1 MNKKKGTVLI
11 ALGLLLLCAAL
22 LLTVYNMQT
31 ELHAG
36 RSAARVTDA
45 LARLRSGKTGAAD
58 AAGSAGSMAAGDAA
72 GGVSAA
78 GDGTGAAGAAA
89 DGGSDPSALHG
100 EGADGTAGDAGAGSL
115 LPTPQPEQLPDY
127 LLYPDMEMPVV
138 EVDGHFYIGTIFIHE
153 LGMELPVMTD
163 WSYPQLKIAP
173 CRYSGSAYKG
183 DLIIVA
189 HNYVT
194 HFGKMRTLPAGS
206 PITLIDVEGNVFEY
220 AIAEIEIL
228 KPNQVEEL
236 MGTDYPLTLVTCTV
250 GGETRIT
257 VRCVMME
264 DYLEQLGE

>member
-45 LARLRSGKTGAAD
+45 LASLRNGKTGAAD
-58 AAGSAGSMAAGDAA
+58 AAGSAGGTA
-72 GGVSAA
+72 AA

-100 EGADGTAGDAGAGSL
+100 EGADGTAGDAGAGGL
-115 LPTPQPEQLPDY
+115 QPAPQPEQLPDY
-127 LLYPDMEMPVV
+127 LLYPDMEMPVA
-138 EVDGHFYIGTIFIHE
+138 EVDGHFYIGAIFIHE

-183 DLIIVA
+183 DLVIVA

-228 KPNQVEEL
+228 KPHQLEEL
-236 MGTDYPLTLVTCTV
+236 LSTDYPLSLVTCTL
-250 GGETRIT
+250 GGEMRIV

-264 DYLEQLGE
+264 DFIRQQGE